1 MPWVDPLRVLL
12 VTAHHSCLAV
22 AYKHFVAV
30 YRLVSTYY
38 SDQHPP
44 SNG

>member
-12 VTAHHSCLAV
+12 VTAHNSCLAV

-30 YRLVSTYY
+30 YRLVVTLLFTL
-38 SDQHPP
+38 DHLR
-44 SNG
+44 

>member
-30 YRLVSTYY
+30 YRLVSRDHTF
-38 SDQHPP
+38 HKTI
-44 SNG
+44 NI

>member
-1 MPWVDPLRVLL
+1 MFGVQAGAMPWVDPLRVLL

-30 YRLVSTYY
+30 YRLVFFYI
-38 SDQHPP
+38 
-44 SNG
+44 